1 MLANFHEVM
10 SLGTF
15 SCRSSQLIRLGSF
28 RAVLAHRESD
38 SILDPFLRPLRVEV
52 KTNLFVQNMLNS
64 HQAQRFDG
72 DYDKFLDTWNHLEYL
87 ISGTNIKFKKI
98 QQNGE
103 INCRGIFLLALVSN
117 CPAKDVDYANGWN
130 VKQIC
135 DQNDIDRPDP
145 NNAYYR
151 EALEE
156 FEDEVF
162 NNQEKKDVVQFLSTV
177 FAQVIAPFFNPQ
189 LPEMLKID
197 RTDPFFVIRFLQSV
211 YTNYLNHVK
220 LNNSGIVTGI
230 LDKSRSWKSG
240 SAAEFKQHLC
250 DIQAMMAR
258 LPPSL
263 RSTCDQNL
271 IINMVISNLKD
282 DPNLD
287 ALHTVIRSKYNDS
300 PVRLHTLSAK

>member
-1 MLANFHEVM
+1 
-10 SLGTF
+10 
-15 SCRSSQLIRLGSF
+15 
-28 RAVLAHRESD
+28 
-38 SILDPFLRPLRVEV
+38 
-52 KTNLFVQNMLNS
+52 MLNS
-64 HQAQRFDG
+64 HQIQRFDG
-72 DYDKFLDTWNHLEYL
+72 DYDKFQDTWNHLEYVV
-87 ISGTNIKFKKI
+87 SGTNIKFKKI

-103 INCRGIFLLALVSN
+103 INCRGIFLLALMSN

-130 VKQIC
+130 MRQIC
-135 DQNDIDRPDP
+135 DQNDIDRPDA

-151 EALEE
+151 EVLEE

-189 LPEMLKID
+189 LPEMLSID

-230 LDKSRSWKSG
+230 LDKSRAWKGG
-240 SAAEFKQHLC
+240 SAAEFKQHLG

-263 RSTCDQNL
+263 RSTCDQSL
-271 IINMVISNLKD
+271 IINMIISNLKD
-282 DPNLD
+282 DSNLD
-287 ALHTVIRSKYNDS
+287 ALHTVIRSKYNDCPAS
-300 PVRLHTLSAK
+300 VTFAYIEREVTSILKDKCKSGGVVTETSREDPIASMATF

>member
-1 MLANFHEVM
+1 MGWWA
-10 SLGTF
+10 GW
-15 SCRSSQLIRLGSF
+15 C
-28 RAVLAHRESD
+28 
-38 SILDPFLRPLRVEV
+38 
-52 KTNLFVQNMLNS
+52 
-64 HQAQRFDG
+64 
-72 DYDKFLDTWNHLEYL
+72 NHLEYV